1 MPEFAHSATFD
12 VRDYECDLQ
21 GIVNNANYQ
30 HYIEH
35 ARHLYL
41 RELGIDFA
49 ALSAR
54 GANLVVIRIEIDYL
68 SPLRSGD
75 QFVVRTRLERA
86 SRVRF
91 VFVQEIDRGDGKP
104 VARAK
109 VFGAT
114 MDANGRPT
122 RPPAEVE
129 AVMPPSASAV

>member
-1 MPEFAHSATFD
+1 MPEFAHSAAFD

-30 HYIEH
+30 HYLEH

-41 RELGIDFA
+41 RELGIDFSV
-49 ALSAR
+49 LSAR
-54 GANLVVIRIEIDYL
+54 GANLVVTRVEIDYL
-68 SPLRSGD
+68 SPLRSGEA
-75 QFVVRTRLERA
+75 FTVRSRLERV

-91 VFVQEIDRGDGKP
+91 VFVQEIDRLDRRP

-114 MDANGRPT
+114 MDASGRAM
-122 RPPAEVE
+122 RPPPEVD
-129 AVMPPSASAV
+129 AVMPPMGLT

>member
-1 MPEFAHSATFD
+1 MAEFAHSATFE

-30 HYIEH
+30 HYLEH

-41 RELGIDFA
+41 RELGVDFS

-54 GANLVVIRIEIDYL
+54 GANLVVIRVEIDYL

-75 QFVVRTRLERA
+75 AFTVRSRLERM

-91 VFVQEIDRGDGKP
+91 VFVQEIARADRRP

-114 MDANGRPT
+114 MDASGRPA
-122 RPPAEVE
+122 RPPPEVE
-129 AVMPPSASAV
+129 AVMPAATLA

>member
-1 MPEFAHSATFD
+1 MSEFAHSALFD

-30 HYIEH
+30 HYLEH

-49 ALSAR
+49 VMSAR
-54 GANLVVIRIEIDYL
+54 GANLVVIRVEIDYL
-68 SPLRSGD
+68 SPLRSGES
-75 QFVVRTRLERA
+75 FVVRSRLERV

-91 VFVQEIDRGDGKP
+91 VFVQEIDRADRQP

-114 MDANGRPT
+114 MDAAGRPT

-129 AVMPPSASAV
+129 AVMRTVALS

>member
-1 MPEFAHSATFD
+1 MSEFAHSALFD

-30 HYIEH
+30 HYLEH

-41 RELGIDFA
+41 RELGIDFS

-54 GANLVVIRIEIDYL
+54 GANLVVIRVEIDYL
-68 SPLRSGD
+68 SPLRSGET
-75 QFVVRTRLERA
+75 FVVRSRLERV

-91 VFVQEIDRGDGKP
+91 VFVQEIDRDSRQP

-109 VFGAT
+109 IFGAT
-114 MDANGRPT
+114 MDAAGRAT
-122 RPPAEVE
+122 RPPPEIE
-129 AVMPPSASAV
+129 AVMPPMAIN

>member
-1 MPEFAHSATFD
+1 MPDFPHTALFD

-41 RELGIDFA
+41 REIGIDFA
-49 ALSAR
+49 VLSAR
-54 GANLVVIRIEIDYL
+54 GANLVVTRAEIDYL

-75 QFVVRTRLERA
+75 HFVVRTRLERV
-86 SRVRF
+86 SRARF
-91 VFVQEIDRGDGKP
+91 VFVQEIDRADGKP

-109 VFGAT
+109 AFGAT
-114 MDANGRPT
+114 MDSNGRPT

-129 AVMPPSASAV
+129 RAISSQ